1 MMKKSFSLG
10 LLMSCL
16 IVGNVAF
23 AENVNV
29 SGDQT
34 FSGENIVVG
43 TGESFNNQG
52 QLTADSITIN
62 NGLFTNSG
70 DIETNNLD
78 ILAGHHN
85 GVNFNGGTIN
95 ASENIIYRGTQSN
108 HYGLSLNDTKLVT
121 KELTIMGNSSNQIG
135 LGVTTT
141 DNLAGVEK
149 INVISEGGKTGL
161 VINGENIDINS
172 EVHLVHSGG
181 NDARIEVYDGAS
193 ATFDTVYSDEGKNKI
208 QVNGKGYVKVNNII
222 VDNPDGYLSLQT
234 NGIGEY
240 ATYDLENIVI
250 KDNSQLKTCVYGSNP
265 GAHITGDNV
274 NITLGNN
281 SIADFAAAAASNA
294 DWDGERINFDAEK
307 LTVHVNG
314 DDSNVYISDVSKIK
328 NENITVVG
336 NADKW
341 TGNIEQDLTEL
352 AGVVIRAEDV
362 SSSGDDYY
370 VTSIANGVNVEQKG
384 GEITDGYKGVV
395 ASDDNNQIKV
405 DNIQVVK
412 NSNVYGIAENNALSL
427 ITWRNEMDDLNKRMG
442 ELRNSNGEHG
452 VWVRMV
458 RGESE
463 YESIKNQYN
472 TYQLGYDEKL
482 STDSTWTVG
491 GAISYTEG
499 TSGYETG
506 SAENKHKGFALYGSK
521 LNSDGS
527 FIDII
532 AKYANIDNDFVTTI
546 GNGDFD
552 MNAYSLSAEYGK
564 RFQQGNGVWIE
575 PQVQLSYGTVDS
587 ANYNIGDVSVN
598 QDSIDSV
605 VGRLGF
611 SIGKDIDRGNVYL
624 RASYLYDFDGETSVT
639 YASKNGEV
647 RTLDQDLGGG
657 WFEVGI
663 GTNLNI
669 SDNSYLYLDVERT
682 YGGDV
687 ETPWQ
692 WNAGMRFTF

>member
-1 MMKKSFSLG
+1 MKKSFSLG

-16 IVGNVAF
+16 IVGNIAF

-29 SGDQT
+29 SDDQT
-34 FSGENIVVG
+34 FSGENIVVE
-43 TGESFNNQG
+43 TGESFVNHGTVSAESNIKIDNGTFNNTG
-52 QLTADSITIN
+52 NIN
-62 NGLFTNSG
+62 TG
-70 DIETNNLD
+70 ILD
-78 ILAGHHN
+78 IKGN
-85 GVNFNGGTIN
+85 IYDQSEIGGVIT
-95 ASENIIYRGTQSN
+95 AADKIIYRGIGGDLLKCSISAILNTPELYIWGTSKQT
-108 HYGLSLNDTKLVT
+108 GLNILNSDTL
-121 KELTIMGNSSNQIG
+121 EN
-135 LGVTTT
+135 
-141 DNLAGVEK
+141 VEK
-149 INVISEGGKTGL
+149 IFVQSEGTRTGL
-161 VINGENIDINS
+161 VIGAKDIVIKS
-172 EVHLVHSGG
+172 EVHLIHDSEKE
-181 NDARIEVYDGAS
+181 DARIEVDDGAS
-193 ATFDTVYSDEGKNKI
+193 ATFDTVYSDKGKNKI
-208 QVNGKGYVKVNNII
+208 QVNNESYVKVNNII
-222 VDNPDGYLSLQT
+222 VDNTDGYLSLQT
-234 NGIGEY
+234 NGSGDY
-240 ATYDLENIVI
+240 ATYDLENIII
-250 KDNSQLKTCVYGSNP
+250 KDNSQLKTCVYDPNP
-265 GAHITGDNV
+265 GAHITGDNI

-294 DWDGERINFDAEK
+294 DWDGKRINFDAEK

-314 DDSNVYISDVSKIK
+314 DNSNVYISDVSEIK

-352 AGVVIRAEDV
+352 AGVVIRAEDI
-362 SSSGDDYY
+362 SDGSGNHYT
-370 VTSIANGVNVEQKG
+370 TSVANGVNVEQKG

-663 GTNLNI
+663 GTNLDI

-682 YGGDV
+682 FGGDV